1 MKVGL
6 PILSLL
12 FLLSS
17 CQFFETE
24 KISSETFY
32 EERLKTIDWNDVTQY
47 PLFSQC
53 ETMTEKSQQRTCFSD
68 VIQGAIGNISG
79 ISTSVMHEEIDD
91 TVWVHLEVSE
101 TAQLSVKQIKMDSL
115 TELLFPLMREG
126 ITAKVDSLVL
136 VEPAYKEGVPVK
148 TEFSLPIVIQTQ

>member
-1 MKVGL
+1 MKARL

-12 FLLSS
+12 LLLTS

-32 EERLKTIDWNDVTQY
+32 EEKLRTIDWNDVTQY
-47 PLFSQC
+47 PLFPQC
-53 ETMTEKSQQRTCFSD
+53 VSLTEKSEQRNCFSN
-68 VIQGAIGNISG
+68 VLREALGEMKGMATKVVN
-79 ISTSVMHEEIDD
+79 EEIED

-101 TAQLSVKQIKMDSL
+101 TAQLSIRELKMDSL
-115 TELLFPLMREG
+115 TEQLFPLMREG
-126 ITAKVDSLVL
+126 IISMVDSLEL